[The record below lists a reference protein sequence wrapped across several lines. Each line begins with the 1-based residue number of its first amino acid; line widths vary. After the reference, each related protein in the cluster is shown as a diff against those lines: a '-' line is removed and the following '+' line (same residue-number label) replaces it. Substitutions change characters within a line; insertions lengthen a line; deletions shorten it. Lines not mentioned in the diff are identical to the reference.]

1 MPSTTQNLY
10 FHMLFDAYDDG
21 FINAPKSIMR
31 MIGAKDDDIK
41 VFVAKQFVIPLEWG
55 K

>member
-10 FHMLFDAYDDG
+10 FHMLFDTDDDW
-21 FINAPKSIMR
+21 FINAPKSIIR

-41 VFVAKQFVIPLEWG
+41 VLVAKQFVIPFEWS